1 MPCITLNSYALENPI
16 VPGDVIIGTGTDNYR
31 DAPIAY
37 YYDNAYSGIF
47 LRVNQL
53 SGIPNGATLTRI
65 EFQTELLTNGT
76 YEKFDT
82 NRYIYQVPQPY
93 NNFPSNCQVGGY
105 SSTDTAYNNAI
116 TNYQQTDSLLNM
128 TITKVGSDPNI
139 MWRGFDLQNPYTNFD
154 NTKNLCIIYNCLD
167 PNYAPGTQQYPR
179 IKCVFGSNTRL
190 FYNDRRDNNPY
201 SLTDFVNF
209 QASYRPNIRIY
220 YQ

>member
-1 MPCITLNSYALENPI
+1 MPCIVLNSYNLENPI
-16 VPGDVIIGTGTDNYR
+16 VAGDTIIGTGTSDFR

-37 YYDNAYSGIF
+37 YYDNSYSGIF

-76 YEKFDT
+76 YVKNDV
-82 NRYIYQVPQPY
+82 NRYIYQVDPP
-93 NNFPSNCQVGGY
+93 NNSFPVNCRVDGT
-105 SSTDTAYNNAI
+105 SLTDSAYNSAI
-116 TNYQQTDSLLNM
+116 TNYKQTDSLLDM
-128 TITKVGSDPNI
+128 TITKTSADPNI
-139 MWRGFDLQNPYTNFD
+139 MWRGFDLQNPYTGFD

-167 PNYAPGTQQYPR
+167 TDYASGTQTYPR

-201 SLTDFVNF
+201 SLADFVNF
-209 QASYRPNIRIY
+209 QASYIPNIKIFY
-220 YQ
+220 E

>member
-1 MPCITLNSYALENPI
+1 MPCLVLNSYSLKNPI
-16 VPGDVIIGTGTDNYR
+16 VPGDVIIGTGTSDFR

-47 LRVNQL
+47 LRPNQL

-65 EFQTELLTNGT
+65 EFQTELLTNGV
-76 YEKFDT
+76 YVKEDV
-82 NRYIYQVPQPY
+82 NRYIYQVPSTY
-93 NNFPSNCQVGGY
+93 SSFPLNCQVGGY
-105 SSTDTAYNNAI
+105 SSTNLAYNNSI

-128 TITKVGSDPNI
+128 TITKVSADPDI
-139 MWRGFDLQNPYTNFD
+139 MWRGFDLQNPYTGFD

-167 PNYAPGTQQYPR
+167 PDYALGTQTYPR
-179 IKCVFGSNTRL
+179 IKCVFGANTRL

-209 QASYRPNIRIY
+209 QASYFPNIRIY
-220 YQ
+220 YE